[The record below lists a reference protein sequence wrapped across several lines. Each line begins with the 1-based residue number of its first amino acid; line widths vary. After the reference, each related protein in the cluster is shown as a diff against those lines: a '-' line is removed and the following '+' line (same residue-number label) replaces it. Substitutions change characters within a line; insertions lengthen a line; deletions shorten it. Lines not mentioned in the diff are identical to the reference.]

1 MKLPRQTAAQA
12 AHPWSPSSRRAWIE
26 ICMRSAMLVLMQSR
40 PPRGGRGLKYRFVK
54 RNFPD
59 FPSPSSRRAWIEI
72 LASVPPVYA
81 PSGRSPHGGRELKRS
96 PHRYVAWHRP
106 PPVPGPFG
114 AGGKAFTG
122 KKKPRCISAPWF
134 FWRRHIELPC
144 VWICFSVLCC
154 VRQWAFVC
162 DQRFFW
168 VPLPTG
174 PRGRRSAALDCSA
187 ALRVWARPLA
197 AAARRPLIS
206 ALVSSR

>member
-1 MKLPRQTAAQA
+1 MKSGFARIQTGA
-12 AHPWSPSSRRAWIE
+12 PT
-26 ICMRSAMLVLMQSR
+26 
-40 PPRGGRGLKYRFVK
+40 
-54 RNFPD
+54 
-59 FPSPSSRRAWIEI
+59 SPSSRRAWIEI

-81 PSGRSPHGGRELKRS
+81 PSGRSPRGGRELKRS

-114 AGGKAFTG
+114 AGGRAFTG
-122 KKKPRCISAPWF
+122 KKKTRCISAPCF
-134 FWRRHIELPC
+134 FFGGGILNCRAYEF
-144 VWICFSVLCC
+144 CFSVLCC